1 MGAVITV
8 LYQYKMPNGIE
19 TIIYNFQMLINSIKL
34 SNFKNF
40 EDVEVKLGKMNVIVG
55 ANASGKSNFL
65 QALKFLRDIKDF
77 GIDNAISMQGG
88 IEYLR
93 NMQLKDNKVTKISV
107 SFIPKEGRI
116 IEKFANDTI
125 FLDYSMITY
134 TIEITTKS
142 SDEYEILKEE
152 FIYDTNIK
160 IAKLKINFFETI
172 LNEKILNEATNFRAL
187 QFILSAHENK
197 ATLLNPV
204 KPDEKIAVDLSDGNT
219 MVINNYKVNPFSTSY
234 QFSLP
239 FDIFYGAYNPNN
251 KTLLERFYDV
261 LPMYFLDF
269 SIYDFE
275 LKKAKQSTP
284 ITGKM
289 QLEENGENL
298 ALVLKNILADKEKQ
312 RQFSNLLTDILPFI
326 KGLNTEKFYDKSLSF
341 KIQEIYNASSHLPS
355 SLLSDGTIAVT
366 AIIVALFF
374 EHKNLAIFE
383 EPEHGVHPALIA
395 KLMQNFYDA
404 SEKKQVIITTHSPE
418 ILKHIK
424 NLDDLLFVSR
434 NEKGFGQITKP
445 IEQEMVK
452 AFLENELGI
461 DQLFTQ
467 NLLDN

>member
-1 MGAVITV
+1 
-8 LYQYKMPNGIE
+8 
-19 TIIYNFQMLINSIKL
+19 MLINSIKL

-93 NMQLKDNKVTKISV
+93 NMQLKKNKVTKISI
-107 SFIPKEGRI
+107 SFIPFSDNDGTASDGIGDNI
-116 IEKFANDTI
+116 ILQHNLITYSIEIATKTNKKHEIINEEIIYNSSIRTIDFDRLGVVDEKYAESVFKGKAIRNVKFVLTLKKDKISFSNSIKDEEIVIQFDNNTTKFI
-125 FLDYSMITY
+125 KKDDCVPFQLSMIRFYVHNHNSKTL
-134 TIEITTKS
+134 IERFT
-142 SDEYEILKEE
+142 
-152 FIYDTNIK
+152 F
-160 IAKLKINFFETI
+160 
-172 LNEKILNEATNFRAL
+172 
-187 QFILSAHENK
+187 
-197 ATLLNPV
+197 
-204 KPDEKIAVDLSDGNT
+204 
-219 MVINNYKVNPFSTSY
+219 
-234 QFSLP
+234 FSLV
-239 FDIFYGAYNPNN
+239 D
-251 KTLLERFYDV
+251 
-261 LPMYFLDF
+261 FLNF
-269 SIYDFE
+269 PIYDFD

-284 ITGKM
+284 ITGKSE
-289 QLEENGENL
+289 LEENGENL
-298 ALVLKNILADKEKQ
+298 ALVLENILVDKDTQ
-312 RQFSNLLTDILPFI
+312 RQFSNLLTDILPFV

-366 AIIVALFF
+366 AMIVALFF

>member
-1 MGAVITV
+1 
-8 LYQYKMPNGIE
+8 
-19 TIIYNFQMLINSIKL
+19 MLINSIKL

-93 NMQLKDNKVTKISV
+93 NMQLKDNKVTKIVINFLPFGTDGNGFERIAETDDVVLQHNSINYSLEIATKKNKKYEV
-107 SFIPKEGRI
+107 IKEEINYNSSIRVIDFEKLQIDQQYAKSIFNEDVIRNVNFVLSLKKDKISFSNPIKEKSLAITFDNNTTKLINRDEFIPFHFFMVLRDIHSPKKTL
-116 IEKFANDTI
+116 IEKFI
-125 FLDYSMITY
+125 F
-134 TIEITTKS
+134 S
-142 SDEYEILKEE
+142 S
-152 FIYDTNIK
+152 
-160 IAKLKINFFETI
+160 
-172 LNEKILNEATNFRAL
+172 
-187 QFILSAHENK
+187 
-197 ATLLNPV
+197 P
-204 KPDEKIAVDLSDGNT
+204 
-219 MVINNYKVNPFSTSY
+219 
-234 QFSLP
+234 
-239 FDIFYGAYNPNN
+239 
-251 KTLLERFYDV
+251 
-261 LPMYFLDF
+261 LDF
-269 SIYDFE
+269 LNLSIYDFE

-284 ITGKM
+284 ITGKI

-298 ALVLKNILADKEKQ
+298 ALVLKNILADKQKQ

-341 KIQEIYNASSHLPS
+341 KIQEIYNANSHLPS

-374 EHKNLAIFE
+374 ENKNLAIFE

-404 SEKKQVIITTHSPE
+404 SENKQVIITTHSPE

-467 NLLDN
+467 NLLDI